1 MSDQPLIRESLED
14 VHVTI
19 LAGGSG
25 TRLWP
30 YSRRRSPK
38 QLLDLFGQGS
48 LLRNTIERVLPL
60 VPWER
65 IYVLTGPDHAELI
78 RAHLPELPSTN
89 LMLEPSPRGTA
100 PCLGLAA
107 LRLGAQ
113 NPSSDVMISLH
124 ADHVIADA
132 DAFRR
137 GLVAAVTAAR
147 TRYLVTVGIVPRSPE
162 TGFGYIERG
171 ELLSVQTEPR
181 AYAVARFVE
190 KPPLE
195 QARAYVD
202 SGEYY
207 WNAGYFVWT
216 LSTLLDAFR
225 AHLPNVFPSLETV
238 LSATDSQTV
247 DAAAAWESIT
257 PVTIDVG
264 IMERARD
271 VAVVPCDMGWNDVG
285 SWASVY
291 DMLPHD
297 ESGSA
302 CLECEDLISIE
313 SSGNLVHAPE
323 KLVAAIGVEDL
334 VIVDTPD
341 ALLILPR
348 AEAQQVSELVRLLRA
363 RGLHDHL

>member
-1 MSDQPLIRESLED
+1 MSDWAHISDGFED
-14 VHVTI
+14 VHIAI

-30 YSRRRSPK
+30 YSRKRSPK
-38 QLLDLFGQGS
+38 QLLDLFGEGS

-65 IYVLTGPDHAELI
+65 IDVLTGPDQADLI

-107 LRLGAQ
+107 LRLCAE
-113 NPSSDVMISLH
+113 NPGSDVMISLH

-137 GLVAAVTAAR
+137 GLAAAVTAAR
-147 TRYLVTVGIVPRSPE
+147 AGYLVTVGIVPRSPE

-171 ELLSVQTEPR
+171 ELLDVQTTPR
-181 AYAVARFVE
+181 AYVVTRFVE

-202 SGEYY
+202 SGRYY
-207 WNAGYFVWT
+207 WNAGYFAWT
-216 LSTLLDAFR
+216 LDGFLDAFKE
-225 AHLPNVFPSLETV
+225 HLPTVYRTLETMLPV
-238 LSATDSQTV
+238 TNHQTE
-247 DAAAAWESIT
+247 DTSRAWESIA
-257 PVTIDVG
+257 PITIDVG
-264 IMERARD
+264 IMERARQ

-297 ESGSA
+297 DDGSA
-302 CLECEDLISIE
+302 CLECEDLITIE
-313 SSGNLVHAPE
+313 SRGNLVHAPQ
-323 KLVAAIGVEDL
+323 KLVTAIGVEDL

-348 AEAQQVSELVRLLRA
+348 ARAQQVSELVKLLRA
-363 RGLHDHL
+363 RGLHQHL